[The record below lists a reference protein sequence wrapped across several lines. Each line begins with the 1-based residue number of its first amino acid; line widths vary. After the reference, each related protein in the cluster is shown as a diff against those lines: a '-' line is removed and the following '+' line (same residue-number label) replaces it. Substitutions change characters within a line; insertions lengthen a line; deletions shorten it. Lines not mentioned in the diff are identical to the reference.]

1 LTQIVFTSITA
12 NRFIGCSTRY

>member
-1 LTQIVFTSITA
+1 VSQIIFTRANA